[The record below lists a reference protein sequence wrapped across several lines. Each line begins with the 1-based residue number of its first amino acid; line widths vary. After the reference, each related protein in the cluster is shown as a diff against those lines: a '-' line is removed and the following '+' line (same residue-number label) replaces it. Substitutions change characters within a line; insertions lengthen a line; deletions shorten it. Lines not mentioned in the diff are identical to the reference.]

1 MEGKRATW
9 KQMGGGKTKIYNMHR
24 CGRGSHQKEKREAGI
39 VNTLKGWIGKNDVEK
54 SIPDVVNR
62 IW

>member
-1 MEGKRATW
+1 MEA
-9 KQMGGGKTKIYNMHR
+9 N
-24 CGRGSHQKEKREAGI
+24 GRWENKDILHDQKEKREAGI